1 MNSNDILEL
10 VRAGYSKEEINA
22 MTENE
27 ATEKP
32 TEQDKT
38 EQKQE
43 EKTEQKNEEQK
54 QEEKTEQKN
63 EEQKT
68 EDNNDY
74 KALTE
79 LVKNLTETVKAMQ
92 ANNAKKV
99 SAEIEKEITSESAI
113 KSFFEDIPK
122 N

>member
-27 ATEKP
+27 ATESH
-32 TEQDKT
+32 TEQNKTEQNKT

-43 EKTEQKNEEQK
+43 EKTDS
-54 QEEKTEQKN
+54 KN

-68 EDNNDY
+68 EDKNDY
-74 KALTE
+74 KELTE

-99 SAEIEKEITSESAI
+99 SAETEKEITSESAI

>member
-27 ATEKP
+27 ATKKP
-32 TEQDKT
+32 TEQNKT
-38 EQKQE
+38 EL
-43 EKTEQKNEEQK
+43 K

-68 EDNNDY
+68 EDKNDY
-74 KALTE
+74 KELTD

-99 SAEIEKEITSESAI
+99 SAETEKEITSESAI

>member
-32 TEQDKT
+32 TEQNKT

-43 EKTEQKNEEQK
+43 EKTEP
-54 QEEKTEQKN
+54 KN

-68 EDNNDY
+68 EDKNDY
-74 KALTE
+74 KELTE

-99 SAEIEKEITSESAI
+99 SAETEKEITSESAI

>member
-1 MNSNDILEL
+1 MNCNEILEL

-27 ATEKP
+27 VTEQKQEEKP
-32 TEQDKT
+32 T

-43 EKTEQKNEEQK
+43 EKTEA
-54 QEEKTEQKN
+54 KT

-68 EDNNDY
+68 EDKNDY
-74 KALTE
+74 KTLTE

-92 ANNAKKV
+92 ANNARKV
-99 SAEIEKEITSESAI
+99 SAETEQEITSESAI
-113 KSFFEDIPK
+113 KSFFEDMPK